1 MGTQCKL
8 GDWFVL
14 YQLSKNLNRPF
25 FMDFLT
31 NLSVRFAHGHVCD
44 EEADTEDD
52 DAPLIGQMNK
62 MLKPSNKDGKLLNQM
77 TIFVQT
83 NQNVQAPLCQEEMLR
98 YGGQFHRNAAEA

>member
-1 MGTQCKL
+1 MQTWRLVNITGTPTFYSIHFYR
-8 GDWFVL
+8 FVL

-31 NLSVRFAHGHVCD
+31 HLSVRFAHGHVCD

-62 MLKPSNKDGKLLNQM
+62 MLKPSSK
-77 TIFVQT
+77 VS
-83 NQNVQAPLCQEEMLR
+83 
-98 YGGQFHRNAAEA
+98 Y